1 MLANISAIEAR
12 VGGDAGGVVFTRGS
26 DTPDVGLVVDAGG
39 IDGDGAVVEAGDAMG
54 SNGADT
60 RLVWRLVLL
69 RNAYGG
75 EWRG

>member
-12 VGGDAGGVVFTRGS
+12 VGGDAGGVVFPRGS
-26 DTPDVGLVVDAGG
+26 DTLDVGLVVEAGG
-39 IDGDGAVVEAGDAMG
+39 IDGDGAVVEAGDSMG